1 MKILSAS
8 FLTSATTAAQWPPAV
23 AHDGTRLAE
32 VAVCGRSNVGKSTL
46 LNALLGRRGLARVS
60 STPGRTR
67 LINFFRV
74 TVLDERPGRP
84 PERGPTRGPART
96 ELGVA
101 DLPGFGYA
109 QVSKHERSSWR
120 PMMEEYLLKRE
131 PLRVVILLC
140 DSRRAVEPDAAEL
153 LYSESEIAH
162 FLRDHGRLVVPV
174 LTKADKLS
182 KHERKPAAEAAA
194 RIIEQRVTPVCAQ
207 SGPEGEGMAEL
218 WRRVLSALRTSDAP
232 PEERS
237 PSPGVGAG

>member
-1 MKILSAS
+1 MKISSAS
-8 FLTSATTAAQWPPAV
+8 FLTSATSAAQWPFAV
-23 AHDGTRLAE
+23 ASDGTSCAE

-67 LINFFRV
+67 LINFFTV

-84 PERGPTRGPART
+84 AVRT
-96 ELGVA
+96 ELRIA

-109 QVSKHERSSWR
+109 QVSKSERAGWR

-140 DSRRAVEPDAAEL
+140 DSRRAVEPDAAEF
-153 LYSESEIAH
+153 LYDESEIAH

-194 RIIEQRVTPVCAQ
+194 RILQQKVTPVSAAG
-207 SGPEGEGMAEL
+207 GPDGEGMAEL
-218 WRRVLSALRTSDAP
+218 WRRVLSALRAGGAP
-232 PEERS
+232 SGQRS
-237 PSPGVGAG
+237 LEPGLGAQ

>member
-8 FLTSATTAAQWPPAV
+8 FLTSATSATQWPPAV
-23 AHDGTRLAE
+23 APDGTRLAE

-60 STPGRTR
+60 GTPGRTR
-67 LINFFRV
+67 LINFFGV

-84 PERGPTRGPART
+84 AARPAERIDLR
-96 ELGVA
+96 VA

-109 QVSKHERSSWR
+109 QVSKHERASWR
-120 PMMEEYLLKRE
+120 PMMEEYLLSRE

-194 RIIEQRVTPVCAQ
+194 RLIEQRVTPVCAQ
-207 SGPEGEGMAEL
+207 SGPEGDGMAEL
-218 WRRVLSALRTSDAP
+218 WRRVLSALRTSGAP
-232 PEERS
+232 PETRA
-237 PSPGVGAG
+237 PSQGLGAG